1 MGWSG
6 LINGNVVSCSN
17 CHQLPQQPASLA
29 SDWNTILLQH
39 MIPPPPSTPTHPS
52 PPHPHP
58 TPPHPTPPT
67 LQNAVSYQLSWNLVS
82 QWHLVSCPINRF
94 QFLHQHGSD
103 TVVPCTKFYNDWTAR
118 IYVLNKRK
126 FTRDLSLGWVSE
138 ACHKMQEPQAWIVG
152 LVVASN
158 INLYCCPRKHF
169 IIL

>member
-17 CHQLPQQPASLA
+17 CHQLPQQPGSLA

-39 MIPPPPSTPTHPS
+39 MIPPP
-52 PPHPHP
+52 
-58 TPPHPTPPT
+58 

-118 IYVLNKRK
+118 IYVLDKQK
-126 FTRDLSLGWVSE
+126 FIRDLSLGWVSE